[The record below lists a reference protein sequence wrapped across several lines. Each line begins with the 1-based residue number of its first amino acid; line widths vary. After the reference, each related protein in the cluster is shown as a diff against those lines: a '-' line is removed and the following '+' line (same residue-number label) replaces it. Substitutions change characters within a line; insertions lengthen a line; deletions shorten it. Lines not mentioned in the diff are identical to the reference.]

1 MHREMPQN
9 RADGAYEMGNGPDA
23 DSAVSMRS
31 DTTQVVPSPPGLLG
45 NPADLAEFGMS
56 RPARTIVT

>member
-1 MHREMPQN
+1 LLTACIEIIGWLVDAGSLP
-9 RADGAYEMGNGPDA
+9 ADA